1 MYEEG
6 MIMGKVSMGIISL
19 ASIGAVLTVL
29 FTAPTA
35 ASLVPMSFG
44 FPVMVQSGQ
53 SFAFSSDQASFA
65 DIESIDIGFPM
76 FDGIMSGSGMP
87 EMPSAGT
94 NSWPMQGMTAPDF
107 GLMGGL
113 FDLSRFKFP

>member
-1 MYEEG
+1 
-6 MIMGKVSMGIISL
+6 MGKVSMGIISL
-19 ASIGAVLTVL
+19 AAIGIVLTAL
-29 FTAPTA
+29 LTAPTA

-53 SFAFSSDQASFA
+53 SFSFSNDQASFS
-65 DIESIDIGFPM
+65 DIEAIDIGFPM
-76 FDGIMSGSGMP
+76 FDGIMSASGMP

-94 NSWPMQGMTAPDF
+94 NSWPLQGMMAPDF
-107 GLMGGL
+107 GLTGGL